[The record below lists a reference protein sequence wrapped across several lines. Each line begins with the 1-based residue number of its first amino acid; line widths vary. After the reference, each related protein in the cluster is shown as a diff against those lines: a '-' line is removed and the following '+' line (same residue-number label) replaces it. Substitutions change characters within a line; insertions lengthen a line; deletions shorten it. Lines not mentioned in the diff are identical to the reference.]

1 MRKTLNKVQETNKK
15 KPISLTEYL
24 DRSGE
29 YIGLRQFEMYK
40 DEIHTYE
47 DWTFYVVPLHDWER

>member
-1 MRKTLNKVQETNKK
+1 MKTLNEVQKIIKK
-15 KPISLTEYL
+15 QPMSLTEYL

-29 YIGLRQFEMYK
+29 YIGLRQFEAHK

-47 DWTFYVVPLHDWER
+47 DWSFYVVPLHDWER

>member
-1 MRKTLNKVQETNKK
+1 MNNKARETVKNHKL
-15 KPISLTEYL
+15 ISLTEYL

-29 YIGLRQFEMYK
+29 YIGRRQFEMYK

>member
-1 MRKTLNKVQETNKK
+1 MNNKVQETIKK
-15 KPISLTEYL
+15 QPISLTEYL

-29 YIGLRQFEMYK
+29 YIGRRQFEMYK

>member
-1 MRKTLNKVQETNKK
+1 MRKTNEVQKTIKK
-15 KPISLTEYL
+15 QPMSLTEYL

-29 YIGLRQFEMYK
+29 YIGRRQFEAHK

-47 DWTFYVVPLHDWER
+47 DWTAYVVPLHDWER

>member
-1 MRKTLNKVQETNKK
+1 MNNKVQETIKK
-15 KPISLTEYL
+15 QPISLTEYL

-29 YIGLRQFEMYK
+29 YIGRRQFEMYK

-47 DWTFYVVPLHDWER
+47 DWTFYVVPLHD

>member
-1 MRKTLNKVQETNKK
+1 MNNKVQETIKK
-15 KPISLTEYL
+15 QPMSLTEYL

-29 YIGLRQFEMYK
+29 YIGRRQFEAHK